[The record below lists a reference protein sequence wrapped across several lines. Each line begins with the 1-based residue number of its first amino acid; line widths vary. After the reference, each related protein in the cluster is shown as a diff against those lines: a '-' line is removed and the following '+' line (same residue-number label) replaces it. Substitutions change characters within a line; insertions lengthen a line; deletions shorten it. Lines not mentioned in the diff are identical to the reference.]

1 MAIGQ
6 SRVVYRRATGDDG
19 QRIFR
24 LNHQVFAAEL
34 GQHAMREGGLLV
46 DKFHAKNQYF
56 VAERDGQILGLVSA
70 HTTAPFS
77 VEERC
82 PRFKELVPQ
91 DRPIAEVRL
100 LAVDSRYRKT
110 FIACGLFAQVAE
122 FLVERGIELV
132 LISGI
137 VQQKRMYHRLGF
149 RDLGPPARCG
159 SAFFIPMLATSEE
172 LLSRNRKDLERFA
185 RRAPAFERTHHP
197 SY

>member
-1 MAIGQ
+1 MAVGQ
-6 SRVVYRRATGDDG
+6 SRVVYRRATGEDG

-34 GQHAMREGGLLV
+34 GQHAVREGGLLV

-91 DRPIAEVRL
+91 DRSIAEVRL

-110 FIACGLFAQVAE
+110 FLACGLFAQVAA
-122 FLVERGIELV
+122 FLVERRIELV
-132 LISGI
+132 VISGI
-137 VQQKRMYHRLGF
+137 VQQKRLYHRLGF
-149 RDLGPPARCG
+149 RDLGPPVRCG
-159 SAFFIPMLATSEE
+159 TAFFIPMLGTSEE
-172 LLSRNRKDLERFA
+172 LLSRHRETLTRFGQPV
-185 RRAPAFERTHHP
+185 PAGE
-197 SY
+197 